1 MKKILTFILLY
12 SYSFSGEVPFKAGE
26 SLKYSAQFN
35 LVPVGEA
42 ELFVSGIEKFNG
54 IDSYHVSFFAQ
65 TKGLANRI
73 FKIHDRIDIW
83 MDKKEFFTHRLKKDI
98 NEGSYSKKVD
108 VRFDYDKSIATTKT
122 KEVGIDF
129 KARDP
134 FSMFYYLRVI
144 TLIEMKLCHFHPT
157 REGELFII
165 IYR

>member
-1 MKKILTFILLY
+1 MKNILTFILLY

-98 NEGSYSKKVD
+98 NEGSYNKKVD
-108 VRFDYDKSIATTKT
+108 VRFDYDKSIACLLYTSPSP
-122 KEVGIDF
+122 
-129 KARDP
+129 RD
-134 FSMFYYLRVI
+134 
-144 TLIEMKLCHFHPT
+144 
-157 REGELFII
+157 
-165 IYR
+165 